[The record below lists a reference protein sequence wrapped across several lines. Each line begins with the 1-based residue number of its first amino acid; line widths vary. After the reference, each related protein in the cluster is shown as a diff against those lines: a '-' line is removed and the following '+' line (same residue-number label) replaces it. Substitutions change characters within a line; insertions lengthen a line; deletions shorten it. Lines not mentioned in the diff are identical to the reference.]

1 MALKKPQKGNCPVTI
16 ARFAGFC
23 GGVAMAVKGAE
34 KLLSEHQVYCIGD
47 IIHNSFVIESLKKKG
62 LETVSSV
69 KEIPP
74 RSHIII
80 RAHGLPLEE
89 IAALRKKGCVIHD
102 FTCPILKKIHKDIIK
117 LKRKGYEI
125 AIIGN
130 PKHAEVKA
138 FVSRAGARFGNRPAA
153 RSVARVFVISKIK
166 DTDGLS
172 YAPRRAIICQSTISS
187 ALFVSHAAKA
197 LGKSGE
203 TLVIDTICCEAK
215 KRRKEA
221 EELAKKS
228 KMVII
233 VGDRK
238 SSNTMTLSGIVGKYC
253 SVALISSADEIKKN
267 KIKYPLAIVS
277 GASSPRELVLDIA
290 RKVC

>member
-1 MALKKPQKGNCPVTI
+1 MTTAAKKRKRMTI

-34 KLLSEHQVYCIGD
+34 KLLAENEVYCVGD

-62 LETVSSV
+62 LKTVSSV

-74 RSHIII
+74 RSHMII

-89 IAALRKKGCVIHD
+89 ISSLRKKGCIVHD
-102 FTCPILKKIHKDIIK
+102 FTCPILKKIHKDIIQ
-117 LKRKGYEI
+117 LKRKSYEI

-130 PKHAEVKA
+130 PRHAEVKA
-138 FVSRAGARFGNRPAA
+138 FVSRAGEKV
-153 RSVARVFVISKIK
+153 SVISKAL
-166 DTDGLS
+166 DADALP
-172 YAPRRAIICQSTISS
+172 YARCRAIICQSTISGD
-187 ALFVSHAAKA
+187 LFVSLAAKA
-197 LGKSGE
+197 LGKSAR
-203 TLVIDTICCEAK
+203 TLVIDTICSEAK

-221 EELAKKS
+221 EALAKKS

-233 VGDRK
+233 VGDSK
-238 SSNTMTLSGIVGKYC
+238 SSNTMTLSGIVGKHC
-253 SVALISSADEIKKN
+253 AVALISSADEIKKN
-267 KIKYPLAIVS
+267 KIRYPLAIVS